1 MFVEHIDLACDLL
14 ASSCAVLMTVPKLT
28 FAEETE
34 CAEKSS
40 LKDHD
45 IKYGFIEGIVAN

>member
-1 MFVEHIDLACDLL
+1 MFVEHVGLARDLL

-28 FAEETE
+28 FAEETK
-34 CAEKSS
+34 CADKSS

-45 IKYGFIEGIVAN
+45 IKYGFIEEIVAN